1 MVTKTLN
8 KPAAPGSQCREKIGI
23 QYRALELLHE
33 SINEEARTV
42 EVAFSSEMP
51 GQRWFGTEVLDHS
64 PESVRIDRLNNSGPV
79 LWDHNRSD
87 HRGVVV
93 KASIDSDRVGRAVLR
108 LGRNQAADELWRDI
122 LDGIKSK
129 ISVGYAVH
137 RMILEEE
144 DEHGNATYRVMDWEP
159 LEVSF
164 VSIPMD
170 DGVGLGRG
178 QDSEN
183 LETIIT
189 RSAPAHSSMTSK
201 STTTPTPPA
210 PAPAAPDF
218 TAERDAAAREGREAA
233 QKAEIN
239 RVRELTALGAQFNQ
253 RDAADKFAAEGKT
266 VDEFKS
272 HLLESVGTPAPI
284 GEQQLGLN
292 QKEVERFSMLRAIR
306 ALANPSDA
314 RAQDAAGF
322 EFECSRAME
331 QQLGREAAGFF
342 MPPDV
347 LAQRDLTVGS
357 ATAGGNL
364 VGTDIQGQSFI
375 EVLRNSGRLM
385 PLATVLTGLEGNVA
399 IPRHSAATT
408 AYWVAE
414 GGAPTEGAPTFD
426 QVSLTPKTVG
436 AYLDISRRLYLQSS
450 IDMDS
455 FAMMDL
461 ASQLALAIDLA
472 GLAGS
477 GASNQPTGILNT
489 SGIGDVAGG
498 TNGAA
503 PTWADIVNIK
513 REVAKD
519 NAVMGDPCWFLNSDT
534 VAKLEQTEKASSTA
548 QFILDADRAERRL
561 AGYEWIET
569 NQVPNDLDKG
579 TSTGVCSAILFG
591 NMRDLL
597 IGMWGA
603 LDINID
609 RASNSTSGGVRIV
622 ALQDADIAVRH
633 AQSFAAMQDAL
644 TA

>member
-1 MVTKTLN
+1 MVTKTL
-8 KPAAPGSQCREKIGI
+8 KRPEAPGEQCRDEIGV
-23 QYRALELLHE
+23 QFRALELLHD

-42 EVAFSSEMP
+42 EVAFSSEAP

-64 PESVRIDRLNNSGPV
+64 PESVRMDRLANCGPV
-79 LWDHNRSD
+79 LWNHDRSD

-93 KASIDSDRVGRAVLR
+93 EASIDSDRVGRAVLR
-108 LGRNQAADELWRDI
+108 LGRNQAAEELWRDI
-122 LDGIKSK
+122 VDGIKSK

-137 RMILEEE
+137 SMILEEE
-144 DEHGNATYRVMDWEP
+144 DEHGNATYRVTDWEP

-170 DGVGLGRG
+170 DEVGIGRS
-178 QDSEN
+178 QETDSIA
-183 LETIIT
+183 TVIT
-189 RSAPAHSSMTSK
+189 RRASAPSSTMTEV
-201 STTTPTPPA
+201 TPTPPA
-210 PAPAAPDF
+210 APPAPDF
-218 TAERDAAAREGREAA
+218 TAERDAAAKEGREAA
-233 QKAEIN
+233 QKAEVT

-253 RDAADKFAAEGKT
+253 RDAADKFAAEGKS
-266 VDEFKS
+266 VDEFRS
-272 HLLESVGTPAPI
+272 HLLETLGTPAPI

-306 ALANPSDA
+306 ALANPGDA

-347 LAQRDLTVGS
+347 MAQRDLTVGS

-414 GGAPTEGAPTFD
+414 GGSPTEGAPTFD

-461 ASQLALAIDLA
+461 ATQLALAIDLA

-489 SGIGDVAGG
+489 VGIGDVAGG

-519 NAVMGDPCWFLNSDT
+519 NAVAGEPCWFLNSDT

-561 AGYEWIET
+561 AGYEWVET

-591 NMRDLL
+591 NMRDVL

-609 RASNSTSGGVRIV
+609 RSSSSTSGGVRIV